1 MTTLSVLRHPS
12 IEGAASL
19 LPYVVMLPS
28 ASLVLREVVRFL
40 RQWLA
45 RRRDAREPLTTRDW
59 LLTSRICELLP
70 RWRLHLSVMKRWFQG
85 GLDPTTGKPR
95 SYWSLKADAYE
106 QMAPKFTLAHIAK
119 WFPIQDWKAQLKA
132 ALDDASTPLVGGS
145 GNSLRDAV
153 ERLSP
158 ESGTVSNSVRIP
170 VDGHQAFQW
179 RRRLIQNAKH
189 RILLMNA
196 YISVD
201 SDARAIIEDLADAAK
216 RGVEVYVALDNF
228 GADAFVW
235 CGVDTRYKDGD
246 KEQFLYDDLIQILR
260 DSGVKLCFW
269 RAAECARA
277 RGASSGANNKYELLD
292 CKNHIKQL
300 IVDCE
305 VAIVSDRN
313 VGSCYFRNP
322 AYSSVEVCIAGACV
336 TKLEA
341 QFADIWRQGGALD
354 PFRPSDKGV
363 VEESKLM
370 SMLCDSAADNTERFF
385 SGVWCTSLASTPR
398 ELSTGIDPILLAMI
412 LGVRSAKRSIDMMF
426 AYMELCQPLR
436 DELIAAVK
444 RGVKVRIVTNA
455 RETNDL
461 FWINGACLESAL
473 PVVEAGG
480 KLVMSVCTPEAKG
493 HVHAKIAVID
503 DQYLLCGSWNAWLRS
518 TLYEI
523 ESSVLID
530 CAALANRVARTIDA
544 HEASKAY
551 RIFDTSEI
559 RKELNEDP
567 LGTDPAIALFL

>member
-1 MTTLSVLRHPS
+1 MTTLSAPRRSS
-12 IEGAASL
+12 IEGALSL
-19 LPYVVMLPS
+19 LPYAVMLPS
-28 ASLVLREVVRFL
+28 ASLVVRHVVRIL
-40 RQWLA
+40 QQWA
-45 RRRDAREPLTTRDW
+45 ERRCDQREPLTTSDW
-59 LLTSRICELLP
+59 LLTSRICALLP

-85 GLDPTTGKPR
+85 GLDPTTGKQR

-119 WFPIQDWKAQLKA
+119 WFPVQKWKIQLAE
-132 ALDDASTPLVGGS
+132 ALDDASAPLKSGGKDGLREAIEKLCPGS
-145 GNSLRDAV
+145 GTL
-153 ERLSP
+153 
-158 ESGTVSNSVRIP
+158 SNSVRIP

-179 RRRLIQNAKH
+179 RRRLIQSAKR

-246 KEQFLYDDLIQILR
+246 KDQFLYDDLIQTLR
-260 DSGVKLCFW
+260 DAGVKLCFW

-277 RGASSGANNKYELLD
+277 RGRRSGENGQYELLD

-322 AYSSVEVCIAGACV
+322 AYSSVEVCVAGACV
-336 TKLEA
+336 AKLES
-341 QFADIWRQGGALD
+341 QFADIWTQGGAMD
-354 PFRPSDKGV
+354 PFLPSAEV
-363 VEESKLM
+363 VSEQSKLM
-370 SMLCDSAADNTERFF
+370 NLLCDSAADNAERLF
-385 SGVWCTSLASTPR
+385 SDVWSASLASTPR
-398 ELSTGIDPILLAMI
+398 ELATGIDPILLAMI

-436 DELIAAVK
+436 DELILAVK
-444 RGVKVRIVTNA
+444 RGVKVRVVTNA

-461 FWINGACLESAL
+461 FWINGACLQSAL

-530 CAALANRVARTIDA
+530 CAGLANRVARTIDTL
-544 HEASKAY
+544 EASQAY
-551 RIFDTSEI
+551 RVFDTSDI
-559 RKELNEDP
+559 QKELDEDP
-567 LGTDPAIALFL
+567 LGTDPAVSIFL